1 MTYTT
6 DPKELNKKES
16 PSKDAWIILGRE
28 DKLVIGRRGEVRG
41 GHHEAGHEE
50 ESTRKFSMRTDS
62 NNKVSQGETKCK

>member
-1 MTYTT
+1 LAKKYRKFMTYTT

-41 GHHEAGHEE
+41 EGNVWGKITCAEVRDPEHQE
-50 ESTRKFSMRTDS
+50 
-62 NNKVSQGETKCK
+62 N